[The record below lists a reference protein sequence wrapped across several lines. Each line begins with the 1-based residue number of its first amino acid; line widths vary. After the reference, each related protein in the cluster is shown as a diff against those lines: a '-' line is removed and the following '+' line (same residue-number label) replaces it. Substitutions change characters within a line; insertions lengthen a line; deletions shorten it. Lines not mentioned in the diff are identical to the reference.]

1 MTSEPELEAEVSDGA
16 QESKTWPH
24 NFRIH
29 FRLQTLE
36 AQIGVSGQSDPDQME
51 LSGIRSV
58 KFDLKFR
65 ISCFLYMHMQPFI
78 G

>member
-1 MTSEPELEAEVSDGA
+1 MKSESEVEVEVSDGE

-29 FRLQTLE
+29 FRLQTSE
-36 AQIGVSGQSDPDQME
+36 AQIGVSGQSDPEFPIKCADQME

-58 KFDLKFR
+58 KFDLKVR
-65 ISCFLYMHMQPFI
+65 
-78 G
+78 